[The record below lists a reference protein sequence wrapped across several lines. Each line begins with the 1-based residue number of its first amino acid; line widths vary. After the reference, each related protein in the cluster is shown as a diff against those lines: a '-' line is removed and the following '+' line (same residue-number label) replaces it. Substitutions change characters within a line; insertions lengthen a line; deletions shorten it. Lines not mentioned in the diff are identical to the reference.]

1 MILILKNDW
10 DPLLHARDST
20 IPTATDSDDN
30 QDNLECL
37 KRVRS
42 LYQPLSVILPLAAV
56 SDNDDDSVDNL
67 ETVRAIMK
75 RFSTYGEGM
84 FELLYALN
92 FEFLFRILVIVF

>member
-75 RFSTYGEGM
+75 RFSTYGEVNG
-84 FELLYALN
+84 FEWVILN
-92 FEFLFRILVIVF
+92 RYGEEGLFPMKA

>member
-1 MILILKNDW
+1 M
-10 DPLLHARDST
+10 
-20 IPTATDSDDN
+20 
-30 QDNLECL
+30 
-37 KRVRS
+37 RS

-92 FEFLFRILVIVF
+92 FEFLFRILVIVFYLNGNDANLRRFFILKLICFELYSLFYGTPTNVQDK